1 MHRLKEIFR
10 RFLKRL
16 LLILY
21 PPKCAS
27 CGVVGYRDLC
37 PECERALEACFEPK
51 RFLASGGNGYAD
63 GMFTLFPYDKKV
75 VKKMLLL
82 WKREDFPQFSRI
94 FAPYLQ
100 KLIRKKLLPQKIHY
114 VAFLPRRQAARRKAG
129 FDQAERIS
137 ELLSSLTLYPLLPL
151 LERRGYAKAQRKA
164 RYKHRERNIHGA
176 FRTSYRLKGESVL
189 LIDDIITTGATAREG
204 ARILK
209 RAGAMKVYI
218 LSLAH

>member
-1 MHRLKEIFR
+1 MHRLKEKLLL
-10 RFLKRL
+10 FLKRL

-27 CGVVGYRDLC
+27 CGAVGYRDLC
-37 PECERALEACFEPK
+37 PECEKALKACFEPK

-63 GMFTLFPYDKKV
+63 GMFALFPYEKKV

-82 WKREDFPQFSRI
+82 WKREDFPQFQRI

-100 KLIRKKLLPQKIHY
+100 KLIRKKLLPQRIHY
-114 VAFLPRRQAARRKAG
+114 VAFLPRRRAQRRKAG
-129 FDQAERIS
+129 FDQAERIA
-137 ELLSSLTLYPLLPL
+137 ELLSGLTLYPLLPL
-151 LERRGYAKAQRKA
+151 LERRGHAKTQRKA
-164 RYKHRERNIHGA
+164 RYKHREKNIRGA
-176 FRTSYRLKGESVL
+176 FRSLYKLKGESVL

-209 RAGAMKVYI
+209 GAGAMKVYI